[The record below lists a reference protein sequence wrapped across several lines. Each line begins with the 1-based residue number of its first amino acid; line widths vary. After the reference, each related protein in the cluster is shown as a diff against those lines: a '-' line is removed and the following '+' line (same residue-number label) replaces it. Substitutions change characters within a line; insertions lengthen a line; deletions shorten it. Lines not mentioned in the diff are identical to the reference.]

1 MKSFWE
7 KLGHAAI
14 GIFEDSADTIV
25 FAGRVFA
32 RIFQRKTYSSAMREV
47 LVNQIYFTSVQIL
60 PVFIIVSVFFGSLLI
75 GIVFTML
82 KDLGLTEFIGHVLM
96 GLIVTELSPFLTVLL
111 ITLRSAS
118 AINTEMAVMKVNRE
132 LKTLETF
139 RIDIVDYLLAPRVL
153 NGIISIVLLSSLFS
167 IVLLISGILF
177 AKLIFGMNINVY
189 TNMVLNST
197 RFSDIVLMLFKCAI
211 YGFFITLIPIR
222 FGLRASHELTSIP
235 IAVSRG
241 MVNVFAAIVIIE
253 VLSLL
258 IKLY

>member
-1 MKSFWE
+1 MKTFWE
-7 KLGHAAI
+7 KLGRTAMRI
-14 GIFEDSADTIV
+14 LEDSVDTIV
-25 FAGRVFA
+25 FAGRVFV

-118 AINTEMAVMKVNRE
+118 AINAEMAVMKVNRE
-132 LKTLETF
+132 MKTLETF

-177 AKLIFGMNINVY
+177 SKLIFGMNVDVY
-189 TNMVLNST
+189 TNIVLNST
-197 RFSDIVLMLFKCAI
+197 DFSDIVIMLFKCAI

-222 FGLRASHELTSIP
+222 FGLRASYELTSIP
-235 IAVSRG
+235 VAVSRG
-241 MVNVFAAIVIIE
+241 MVNVFAAILIIE

-258 IKLY
+258 TKLY